1 MIDFY
6 ETPERENNIAS
17 LATLLCGIG
26 GIVLFA
32 AANYI
37 PYPSITQMVGLVL
50 LVICVMM
57 AVRWKTN
64 YRYRIGEDAEDG
76 TVELSVIR
84 LRGKKTMTLC
94 RLALRD
100 LREIDPSNPED
111 RKAHKQKY
119 SGDKIYNYCSD
130 VLPRRA
136 TYLHFEENGN
146 RIILCLQASEEFLIK
161 LKSLM

>member
-6 ETPERENNIAS
+6 ETPERQNNIAS

-37 PYPSITQMVGLVL
+37 PYASLPQSVAVVL
-50 LVICVMM
+50 LVVAVMM
-57 AVRWKTN
+57 AVRWQTS
-64 YRYRIGEDAEDG
+64 YRYRISEDSEDG
-76 TVELSVIR
+76 TVELCVLR

-100 LREIDPSNPED
+100 LREIDPVTSVD
-111 RKAHKQKY
+111 RKEHKKKY
-119 SGDKIYNYCSD
+119 SADKIYNYCPD
-130 VLPRRA
+130 VLPDRA
-136 TYLHFEENGN
+136 VYLHFEENGN
-146 RIILCLQASEEFLIK
+146 RIILCLQASEEFVTRMK
-161 LKSLM
+161 ALM